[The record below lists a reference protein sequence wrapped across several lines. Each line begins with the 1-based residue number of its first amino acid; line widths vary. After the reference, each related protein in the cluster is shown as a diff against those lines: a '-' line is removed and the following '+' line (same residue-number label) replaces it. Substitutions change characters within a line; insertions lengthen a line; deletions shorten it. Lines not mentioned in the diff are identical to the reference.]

1 MNFPE
6 TPPHCEDITITNI
19 TNGNLCTRHALLKG
33 EETKRCCVQVGIKKK
48 MCACVCVCLT
58 GVCGRGRGRKTECV
72 CACIKI
78 GDFLVRV
85 AGLGISLGSD

>member
-1 MNFPE
+1 MRE
-6 TPPHCEDITITNI
+6 RLRCVA
-19 TNGNLCTRHALLKG
+19 RG
-33 EETKRCCVQVGIKKK
+33 EGGS
-48 MCACVCVCLT
+48 VCVCER
-58 GVCGRGRGRKTECV
+58 VDARV

>member
-1 MNFPE
+1 M
-6 TPPHCEDITITNI
+6 
-19 TNGNLCTRHALLKG
+19 A
-33 EETKRCCVQVGIKKK
+33 
-48 MCACVCVCLT
+48 A
-58 GVCGRGRGRKTECV
+58 GRGRKRVCERVDARV

>member
-1 MNFPE
+1 ML
-6 TPPHCEDITITNI
+6 TRVDV
-19 TNGNLCTRHALLKG
+19 LCKKTAFKNVRVHAP
-33 EETKRCCVQVGIKKK
+33 VHV
-48 MCACVCVCLT
+48 
-58 GVCGRGRGRKTECV
+58 CV

>member
-1 MNFPE
+1 MHRY
-6 TPPHCEDITITNI
+6 TQ
-19 TNGNLCTRHALLKG
+19 R
-33 EETKRCCVQVGIKKK
+33 GIKQK
-48 MCACVCVCLT
+48 ACVRRDGG
-58 GVCGRGRGRKTECV
+58 GVWPGAERGRRSV